1 MKDIISQVDKDL
13 IKQELTPERFIR
25 KTHKANNVIYVVN
38 AQNSPNTM
46 LEIGR
51 LREETF
57 RMAGG
62 GTGEPTD
69 IDQEDMAEG
78 GYEQLIVFDPQA
90 EEIIGGYRFIISRN
104 QNPKHMSTEHYFSF
118 NDNFRK
124 KYLPYTIEL
133 GRSFVQ
139 PHYQGT
145 RTNSKGLYSLDNLWD
160 GLGALMVT
168 NPDMKYFLGKVT
180 MYGSYDKQARNMLM
194 YFMQKYFADNENLV
208 ESINPIELNI
218 DTEAMKAIFV
228 GNSFEENYKILSKQV
243 RTLNENI
250 PPLIN
255 SYINLSPT
263 MKVFGT
269 VTNPDFGE
277 VEETGILIT
286 MSDIYP
292 EKCER
297 HTKDMLPPSKP
308 LVVLR

>member
-1 MKDIISQVDKDL
+1 MKNIIDPVDIAL
-13 IKQELTPERFIR
+13 ITAELTAERFLR
-25 KTHKANNVIYVVN
+25 DTNNGGNKIYVVN

-46 LEIGR
+46 QEIGR
-51 LREETF
+51 LREQTF

-69 IDQEDMAEG
+69 IDELDMVEG
-78 GYEQLIVFDPQA
+78 GYEQLIVVDP
-90 EEIIGGYRFIISRN
+90 ETTEIIGGYRFIISRDGH
-104 QNPKHMSTEHYFSF
+104 PKYMSTEHYFRF

-145 RTNSKGLYSLDNLWD
+145 RSNPKGLYSLDNLWD
-160 GLGALMVT
+160 GLGALMVG

-180 MYGSYDKQARNMLM
+180 MYGDYNSEARNMLI
-194 YFMQKYFADNENLV
+194 YFMRRYFADNENLV
-208 ESINPIELNI
+208 DSIHPIDFEI
-218 DTEAMKAIFV
+218 DNAAMEQIFV
-228 GNSFEENYKILSKQV
+228 GQTLEENYKILSKQV
-243 RTLNENI
+243 RALNENI

-255 SYINLSPT
+255 SYINLSPS

-269 VTNPDFGE
+269 VTNPDFGQ

-286 MSDIYP
+286 MADMYP
-292 EKCER
+292 KKYER
-297 HTKDMLPPSKP
+297 HMKF
-308 LVVLR
+308 